1 MDDIFNA
8 VNSVFMKSFQ
18 ETWCYN
24 PLSDKKKMKKYSG
37 TVEEFVA
44 VMSGLNFSLSEH
56 RVYDVATK
64 VALFD
69 ACIKYHTVLQETRK
83 ALSEQKADEVP
94 ADYDMTQK
102 ELFMD
107 HVEPLM
113 VCGGMTTS
121 ATVFYDACVRKIRQP
136 ALAVFRGIFQNLPSD
151 VETDLAVNDPAVNDP
166 AVEDDDND
174 AATPPLDDKDLTLI
188 QRLAITFGP
197 MFELAAVAAD
207 AEKKEKKRKRS
218 PKEV

>member
-1 MDDIFNA
+1 MDEIFNA
-8 VNSVFMKSFQ
+8 VNSVFMRSFQ
-18 ETWCYN
+18 ETSCYK
-24 PLSDKKKMKKYSG
+24 PLSDKKKMKKYGG

-44 VMSGLNFSLSEH
+44 VMLGLNFSLSEH
-56 RVYDVATK
+56 CVYDVATK

-69 ACIKYHTVLQETRK
+69 ACISYHTVLQETRK

-94 ADYDMTQK
+94 TDYDMTQK

-107 HVEPLM
+107 HIEPLV

-136 ALAVFRGIFQNLPSD
+136 VLAVFRGIFQNLPSD
-151 VETDLAVNDPAVNDP
+151 VETDLAVTDL